1 MVVSPGTGGA
11 LGGLVL
17 PVNVIVYAV
26 MTPLGMAG
34 GSHARIAEL
43 APDGTPFRLSGA
55 DGTVRQVD
63 RMGEGA
69 TPPCYLAMYADKQ
82 CAACYYGQYLQKLL
96 LTRQHGMCCP
106 SLFLPSFLN

>member
-1 MVVSPGTGGA
+1 MEAEGPSPADVFADTRKVTTASGLSPVTSNVVVFPETGGT

-34 GSHARIAEL
+34 GSHARIAEV

-63 RMGEGA
+63 RMGEGS
-69 TPPCYLAMYADKQ
+69 TPPCYLATYV
-82 CAACYYGQYLQKLL
+82 C
-96 LTRQHGMCCP
+96 R
-106 SLFLPSFLN
+106 